1 MRIKIDQILAEGL
14 RLAETIP
21 AGKLDLD
28 TDIAKFRNPVEVR
41 AEAFKVN
48 DAVTVHLDLNTSMH
62 LTCSRC
68 LDDFEIPLK
77 KSLDLNYPIDNPHG
91 TIDLDQEIRQDIIL
105 GYPIKPLCRVDCKG
119 LCIKC
124 GENLNKGKCNCK

>member
-1 MRIKIDQILAEGL
+1 MKIKIDQIPEGGL

-21 AGKLDLD
+21 AEKMDLD
-28 TDIAKFRNPVEVR
+28 TDVAKFRNPVEAR
-41 AEAFKVN
+41 AEVFKVN

-62 LTCSRC
+62 LACSRC
-68 LDDFEIPLK
+68 FDDFEIPLK
-77 KSLDLNYPIDNPHG
+77 KSLDLSYPVDNPHG
-91 TIDLDQEIRQDIIL
+91 TIDLDQDIRQDIIL
-105 GYPIKPLCRVDCKG
+105 GYPIKPLCLPDCKG